1 MLQVGSVEAPI
12 QPYEYRFSSAELG
25 ESEVGRERAP
35 ALKHNKRKLL
45 RCMIYSIELEDDG

>member
-12 QPYEYRFSSAELG
+12 QPYEYRFSSAELV

-35 ALKHNKRKLL
+35 ALKPNRRRLL
-45 RCMIYSIELEDDG
+45 KCMIV